1 MCKSNILLIAAV
13 AAVVL
18 GPVSAGAR
26 EQRAAQP
33 ARATHALSVSPRVA
47 AARAESRG
55 DVPGVTSSRG
65 NFANGGPCRPNGTI
79 VLDDGQIHACP

>member
-1 MCKSNILLIAAV
+1 MRRSSILLTAAV

-26 EQRAAQP
+26 EQRASQP
-33 ARATHALSVSPRVA
+33 ARATHALSVSPRTA

-55 DVPGVTSSRG
+55 DVPGVTNSRG
-65 NFANGGPCRPNGTI
+65 NSGNGGSCGPNGKMM
-79 VLDDGQIHACP
+79 LDDGLMHTCP